1 MSKKTQ
7 VTKVKTA
14 PISPPGDY
22 DERIA
27 PARAAARKKNIEGFV
42 ADVKASETALL
53 ECGRQG
59 IKSVNKMR
67 DAGNKWIA
75 AGDKNQFDMYFYD
88 QAETLVAPGD
98 RKYLTRNIVK
108 TAIHLANVLVKPVQ
122 NVAEAA
128 PHIQKCLFAFG
139 LDTPGKR
146 QIEDERPPRNIFSD
160 LVSEAKTAFGYLRE
174 LEEKEPLVNW
184 DAQRLDTF
192 IREWLPITEKHKEA
206 VQIRLKLP

>member
-1 MSKKTQ
+1 MP
-7 VTKVKTA
+7 A
-14 PISPPGDY
+14 NY

-27 PARAAARKKNIEGFV
+27 PARAAARQKNIEGFL
-42 ADVKASETALL
+42 ADVKASEAALL

-67 DAGNKWIA
+67 DAGTKWIA

-88 QAETLVAPGD
+88 LAETLVAPGD
-98 RKYLTRNIVK
+98 KKYLTRNIVK
-108 TAIHLANVLVKPVQ
+108 TAIHFATVLAKPVQ

-146 QIEDERPPRNIFSD
+146 QLEDEHPQRNIFSD

-174 LEEKEPLVNW
+174 LEEKEPLAQW
-184 DAQRLDTF
+184 DSKRLDTF
-192 IREWLPITEKHKEA
+192 IREWRPITDKHKEA
-206 VQIRLKLP
+206 VQIRLRMPPETSNNETTKP